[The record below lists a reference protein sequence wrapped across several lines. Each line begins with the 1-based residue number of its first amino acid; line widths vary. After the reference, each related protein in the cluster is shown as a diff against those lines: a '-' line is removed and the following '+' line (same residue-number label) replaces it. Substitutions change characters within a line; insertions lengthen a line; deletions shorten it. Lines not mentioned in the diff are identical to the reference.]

1 MSRYGEITVLNN
13 LKVNTSKASSSAF
26 GKNGKGKMIDNMSWW
41 DISQFGD
48 KLNRNAKMIE
58 LTQHFQSIYA
68 NTDIRIIELSID
80 GSCDSGCIEE
90 VRFYDTDTNE
100 IEINYETAT
109 LSYREEWN
117 NEGTYNWHISCDN
130 WGSKSNFEKAFTSSV
145 KGDSNERFY
154 NVCVAQLKEANSL
167 FEQDN
172 SMMKW
177 VVSSINT
184 KNRRLELFR
193 FTNKHVTQKYFP
205 TQRGSENHSIRLQ
218 FPEVQCNSWEAIEDH
233 AYAQLEGGWEINEG
247 SQNTVQYKI
256 VPSTELD
263 VEYHVEVSVEQNRNI
278 MEVETYNDE
287 YVVRSDHKDKLKKYI
302 EDTLKMNTYEET
314 TLDFAI
320 KKDRNKIYDIAAFI
334 HELKVS

>member
-1 MSRYGEITVLNN
+1 MSRYGEITVINN

-26 GKNGKGKMIDNMSWW
+26 GKNGKGKKIDNMSWW

-48 KLNRNAKMIE
+48 KLSRNAKMIE
-58 LTQHFQSIYA
+58 LTQYFQSIYA

-90 VRFYDTDTNE
+90 VRFYDTNTNE
-100 IEINYETAT
+100 IEVNYETAA

-117 NEGTYNWHISCDN
+117 NKGTYSWDISCDN
-130 WGSKSNFEKAFTSSV
+130 WSSKGNFEKAFTPSV
-145 KGDSNERFY
+145 KGDTNESFY
-154 NVCVAQLKEANSL
+154 NVCVAQLKEANNL
-167 FEQDN
+167 EQN
-172 SMMKW
+172 CNGMKW
-177 VVSSINT
+177 IVSSINT
-184 KNRRLELFR
+184 KDRRLELFR
-193 FTNKHVTQKYFP
+193 FSGKHVTQRYFP
-205 TQRGSENHSIRLQ
+205 SERGSKNHGIKLQ
-218 FPEVQCNSWEAIEDH
+218 FPEIPYSTWNAIEDH

-256 VPSTELD
+256 VPSTEHEI
-263 VEYHVEVSVEQNRNI
+263 EYHVEVSVEQNRNI

-287 YVVRSDHKDKLKKYI
+287 YVVRSDHKWKLKKYI

>member
-13 LKVNTSKASSSAF
+13 LKVNTSKASSTAF
-26 GKNGKGKMIDNMSWW
+26 GKNGKGKKIDNMSWW

-48 KLNRNAKMIE
+48 KLSRNAKMIE
-58 LTQHFQSIYA
+58 LTQHFKSIYK

-90 VRFYDTDTNE
+90 VRFYDTNAND
-100 IEINYETAT
+100 IEINYETAA

-117 NEGTYNWHISCDN
+117 NEGTYSWDISCDN
-130 WGSKSNFEKAFTSSV
+130 WGSKANFEKAFTPSV
-145 KGDSNERFY
+145 KGDTNEGFY
-154 NVCVAQLKEANSL
+154 NVCVAQLKEANDL
-167 FEQDN
+167 EQDSN
-172 SMMKW
+172 GMKW
-177 VVSSINT
+177 IVSSIHT
-184 KNRRLELFR
+184 EDRKLELFR
-193 FTNKHVTQKYFP
+193 FTNNHVTQKYFP
-205 TQRGSENHSIRLQ
+205 SERGSENHGIKLQ
-218 FPEVQCNSWEAIEDH
+218 FPKIPYSAWDAIEDH

-256 VPSTELD
+256 IPSTNPD
-263 VEYHVEVSVEQNRNI
+263 AEYHVEVSVEQNRNI

-302 EDTLKMNTYEET
+302 EDTLKMNTYEEQ

>member
-13 LKVNTSKASSSAF
+13 LKVNTSKASSNCF
-26 GKNGKGKMIDNMSWW
+26 GKNGKGKKIDDMSWW
-41 DISQFGD
+41 DITQFGD
-48 KLNRNAKMIE
+48 KLSKNAKMIE
-58 LTQHFQSIYA
+58 LTQHFKSIYK

-100 IEINYETAT
+100 IEINYETAA

-117 NEGTYNWHISCDN
+117 NEGTYSWDISCDN
-130 WGSKSNFEKAFTSSV
+130 WGSKGNFEKAFTPSV
-145 KGDSNERFY
+145 KGDTNEGFY
-154 NVCVAQLKEANSL
+154 NVCVAQLKEANNL
-167 FEQDN
+167 EQDDN
-172 SMMKW
+172 GMKW
-177 VVSSINT
+177 IVSSINT
-184 KNRRLELFR
+184 KDRRLELFR
-193 FTNKHVTQKYFP
+193 FSNNHVTQRYFP
-205 TQRGSENHSIRLQ
+205 SERGSENHGIKLQ
-218 FPEVQCNSWEAIEDH
+218 FPEVPYSTWNGIEDH

-256 VPSTELD
+256 VPLTEHET
-263 VEYHVEVSVEQNRNI
+263 EYHVEVSVEQNRNI
-278 MEVETYNDE
+278 MEVETCNDE